1 MVQELQDKIKEI
13 CEKTAEEMGLVLVS
27 FRFLRNGENGP
38 TLEVLIDRDFDISL
52 DEINRFTD
60 KVNPLIDAID
70 DTDEAYVLDISSGG
84 SERDIPF
91 DGLAR
96 FVDSWLDIEL
106 KTGEKITA
114 LCVSFQDGILNVSYF
129 IKGRKKKL
137 SLKQED
143 VKKIRMGYKA

>member
-1 MVQELQDKIKEI
+1 M
-13 CEKTAEEMGLVLVS
+13 
-27 FRFLRNGENGP
+27 
-38 TLEVLIDRDFDISL
+38 EVLIDRDFDISL

-114 LCVSFQDGILNVSYF
+114 LCVSFQDGVLNVSYF